1 MEIRELISK
10 LTIKEKAELLT
21 GDAGMLTHA
30 IEHLDIP
37 AKNFA
42 DGPHGIRHEKGENC
56 TSFPN
61 LCCAAATF
69 DTDLLYEMGE
79 ALAKDCVAH
88 DVDMLLGPV

>member
-42 DGPHGIRHEKGENC
+42 DG
-56 TSFPN
+56 
-61 LCCAAATF
+61 AAA
-69 DTDLLYEMGE
+69 
-79 ALAKDCVAH
+79 
-88 DVDMLLGPV
+88 MLNIQ